1 MNDLETA
8 IFVLE
13 EALTFSQDEP
23 LNGDEFTIEMHGCL
37 AEVLFQNDD
46 IEKSLKRSTKILT
59 VSQVRF
65 CEFSPSVCLGTIL
78 ITYNKCFV
86 WNEKECTQQ
95 TIQVKDSDPR
105 SYKITFTCILYPQ
118 CTHMIFIIYTSC
130 HSTKSCV
137 CIRRILVVASIS
149 TLNIR
154 FRRRST
160 MLSHEDS
167 KF

>member
-23 LNGDEFTIEMHGCL
+23 LNGDEFTIEMHRCL
-37 AEVLFQNDD
+37 AGVLFQNED

-78 ITYNKCFV
+78 ILLIISVSFGMRKNALNK
-86 WNEKECTQQ
+86 Q
-95 TIQVKDSDPR
+95 
-105 SYKITFTCILYPQ
+105 YK
-118 CTHMIFIIYTSC
+118 
-130 HSTKSCV
+130 
-137 CIRRILVVASIS
+137 
-149 TLNIR
+149 
-154 FRRRST
+154 
-160 MLSHEDS
+160 
-167 KF
+167 